1 MAKLILKFNE
11 EVIDHIEI
19 KQGDMKIGRKAST
32 EIFLDNL
39 AVSGEHANIFTIG
52 DDSFIQDLGSTNG
65 SFVNNKRITKHHL
78 KSGDVIAIGKHTM
91 IYYADSQKNE
101 ELTEDFAKTVI
112 INPDVSPTPQP
123 QPQPQPEPEPEPAK
137 DFAKETMAPVTAR
150 KKETER
156 QGAIFVL
163 NGANSG
169 RRLNLNKSVT
179 NLGKA
184 GKVSGTITRI
194 PDGYRIAG
202 TAGNEPGPKLNGRD
216 VPPGN
221 GAVLKNGDIIEVA
234 GTRLQFYLK

>member
-19 KQGDMKIGRKAST
+19 TQGDMKIGRKAST

-101 ELTEDFAKTVI
+101 EHTEDFAKTVI
-112 INPDVSPTPQP
+112 INPDVNPIPK
-123 QPQPQPEPEPEPAK
+123 PEPEPEPEPVK
-137 DFAKETMAPVTAR
+137 DFAKETMASVSV
-150 KKETER
+150 KKTETER

-163 NGANSG
+163 NGATSG

-184 GKVSGTITRI
+184 GKVSGTITRT

>member
-32 EIFLDNL
+32 DIFLDNL

-52 DDSFIQDLGSTNG
+52 DDSFVQDLGSTNG
-65 SFVNNKRITKHHL
+65 TFVNNKRITKHHL
-78 KSGDVIAIGKHTM
+78 KSGDVIAVGKHTM

-101 ELTEDFAKTVI
+101 EHTEDFAKTVI
-112 INPDVSPTPQP
+112 INPDVSPAPQI
-123 QPQPQPEPEPEPAK
+123 EPEPPK
-137 DFAKETMAPVTAR
+137 DFAKETMAPVTA
-150 KKETER
+150 KKMESER

-202 TAGNEPGPKLNGRD
+202 TAGSEPGPKLNGRD

-221 GAVLKNGDIIEVA
+221 GAILKNGDIIEVS